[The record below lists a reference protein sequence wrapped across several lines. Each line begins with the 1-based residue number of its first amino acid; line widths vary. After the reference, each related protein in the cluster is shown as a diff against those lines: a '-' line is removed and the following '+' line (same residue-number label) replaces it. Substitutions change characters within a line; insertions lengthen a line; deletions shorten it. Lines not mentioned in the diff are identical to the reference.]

1 MPLLFDAATQVYADV
16 KERQERGGDTL
27 MGLPTGFQDLDY
39 ALGGWRFDN
48 MYTLGGPSGAGK
60 TAAAVSMAI
69 ETCKAGHTIVYVSL
83 EMSAGLMALRIL
95 SGETGIPALRLERG
109 KIEDHQLK
117 QVEEAVE
124 RLQDYKFHVIDD
136 SHTSKSL
143 MNAAYEYKDRDE
155 LDFLVVDYASLLR
168 SEPGT
173 SLYEKETNISLD
185 MREIARVAKIP
196 VLTLV
201 QLNRNRVGRDNK
213 KPVTSDIKQTGG
225 YEQDSSAV
233 MFIHRP
239 YVDQMLTEG
248 APALDKEDDA
258 LIILAKNR
266 HGPANVEFNVDF
278 YPKQMRWADKI
289 IDDNPPPHPA
299 KRKDD

>member
-1 MPLLFDAATQVYADV
+1 MPLLFDAATAVFEDV
-16 KERQERGGDTL
+16 KERQARGGDML
-27 MGLPTGFQDLDY
+27 MGLPTGFRDLDY
-39 ALGGWRFDN
+39 ALGGWRIDN

-83 EMSAGLMALRIL
+83 EMSAGLMALRII

-109 KIEDHQLK
+109 KISDDQLK

-124 RLQDYKFHVIDD
+124 RLQDYKFHVLDQ
-136 SHTSKSL
+136 SYTSKKL
-143 MNAAYEYKDRDE
+143 MEVAYGYKDKDE
-155 LDFLVVDYASLLR
+155 LDFLIVDYASLLR
-168 SEPGT
+168 NTDGV

-185 MREIARVAKIP
+185 MREIARVAQIP

-201 QLNRNRVGRDNK
+201 QLNRNRVGRENK
-213 KPVTSDIKQTGG
+213 KPVISDIKQTGG

-233 MFIHRP
+233 LFIHRP
-239 YVDQMLTEG
+239 YVDKMLTEG
-248 APALDKEDDA
+248 EPAVDKEEDA
-258 LIILAKNR
+258 LILLAKNR

-278 YPKQMRWADKI
+278 YPKQMRWADKMV
-289 IDDNPPPHPA
+289 DDTPPPHPE
-299 KRKDD
+299 KRKGD

>member
-1 MPLLFDAATQVYADV
+1 MPLLFDAATSIFEDV
-16 KERQERGGDTL
+16 KERQARGGDNL
-27 MGLPTGFQDLDY
+27 MGLPTGFRDLDY
-39 ALGGWRFDN
+39 AIGGWRLDN

-109 KIEDHQLK
+109 KIEDHQVK
-117 QVEEAVE
+117 QVAEAVE
-124 RLQDYKFHVIDD
+124 RLQDYKFHVLDN
-136 SHTSKSL
+136 SYTSKKL
-143 MNAAYEYKDRDE
+143 METAYEYKDKDE

-168 SEPGT
+168 SEPGV
-173 SLYEKETNISLD
+173 SLYEKETQISLD
-185 MREIARVAKIP
+185 MREIARVAQIP

-213 KPVTSDIKQTGG
+213 KPVISDIKQTGG

-239 YVDQMLTEG
+239 YVDKMQIEG
-248 APALDKEDDA
+248 APALDKEEDA
-258 LIILAKNR
+258 LILLAKNR
-266 HGPANVEFNVDF
+266 HGPANIELNVDF
-278 YPKQMRWADKI
+278 YPKQMRWADKVL
-289 IDDNPPPHPA
+289 DDTPPPHPA